1 MEALYLLEI
10 KGMKFPLDRKYYT
23 KDGAHIW
30 LKSEGDV
37 VKVGMDAFAVEMAGL
52 LTFLTVAKKEA
63 KSGEAVGSFESA
75 KFVSRFYSPINGEIV
90 EVNEEVLKNPRKI
103 NEDPYNSWIMTIKPE
118 ADEDSKKYI
127 LEDEDDI
134 KKWISEELKRVE
146 EDE

>member
-1 MEALYLLEI
+1 MLEI

-30 LKSEGDV
+30 LKSEGDL

-52 LTFLTVAKKEA
+52 LTFLTVGKKEA

-90 EVNEEVLKNPRKI
+90 DVNEEVLKNPRKI
-103 NEDPYNSWIMTIKPE
+103 NEDPYNSWIMMIKPE

-127 LEDEDDI
+127 LEDENEI

>member
-1 MEALYLLEI
+1 MEELQLLEV

-30 LKSEGDV
+30 LKSEDDI

-52 LTFLTVAKKEA
+52 LTYLTVTGKQTEG
-63 KSGEAVGSFESA
+63 GEAVGSFESA
-75 KFVSRFYSPINGEIV
+75 KFVSRFYSPISGQIV
-90 EVNEEVLKNPRKI
+90 DINEEVIKNPRKI
-103 NEDPYNSWIMTIKPE
+103 NDDPYNSWIFAIKPNPVE
-118 ADEDSKKYI
+118 YNKKYI
-127 LEDEDDI
+127 LDKEEDI

>member
-1 MEALYLLEI
+1 MLEVN
-10 KGMKFPLDRKYYT
+10 GMKFPLDRKYYT

-52 LTFLTVAKKEA
+52 LTYLTITEKQTE
-63 KSGEAVGSFESA
+63 SGEAVGSFESA
-75 KFVSRFYSPINGEIV
+75 KFVSRFYSPLSGEIV
-90 EVNEEVLKNPRKI
+90 DVNEEVLKNPRRI
-103 NEDPYNSWIMTIKPE
+103 NDDPYNSWILSIKPKPDDQVNE
-118 ADEDSKKYI
+118 FI
-127 LEDEDDI
+127 LEKEDDI

>member
-1 MEALYLLEI
+1 MLEV

-30 LKSEGDV
+30 LKPEGDV

-52 LTFLTVAKKEA
+52 LTYLTITEKET

-75 KFVSRFYSPINGEIV
+75 KFVSRFYSPISGEIV
-90 EVNEEVLKNPRKI
+90 DVNEEVLKNPRKI
-103 NEDPYNSWIMTIKPE
+103 NEDPYSSWILTIKPKSDNE
-118 ADEDSKKYI
+118 GKKYI
-127 LEDEDDI
+127 LEKEDEI
-134 KKWISEELKRVE
+134 KNWISEELKRVE

>member
-1 MEALYLLEI
+1 MLEV

-30 LKSEGDV
+30 LKSEDDI

-52 LTFLTVAKKEA
+52 LTYLTVTGKQTEG
-63 KSGEAVGSFESA
+63 GEAVGSFESA
-75 KFVSRFYSPINGEIV
+75 KFVSRFYSPISGQIV
-90 EVNEEVLKNPRKI
+90 DINEEVIKNPRKI
-103 NEDPYNSWIMTIKPE
+103 NDDPYNSWIFAIKPNPVE
-118 ADEDSKKYI
+118 YNKKYI
-127 LEDEDDI
+127 LDKEEDI

>member
-1 MEALYLLEI
+1 MLEI

-30 LKSEGDV
+30 LKSEGDL

-52 LTFLTVAKKEA
+52 LTSLTVAKKEA

-127 LEDEDDI
+127 LEDENDI